1 MLVSNKLKE
10 QLLESAIKQEYTGL
24 KLLDAYI
31 ADGLGET
38 RFAMECEL
46 KALEEAKNKLKL
58 DSKQYDLLI
67 KEVA

>member
-31 ADGLGET
+31 AYPYRDWET
-38 RFAMECEL
+38 DR
-46 KALEEAKNKLKL
+46 K
-58 DSKQYDLLI
+58 S
-67 KEVA
+67 VV

>member
-1 MLVSNKLKE
+1 MLVSNKLTE

-38 RFAMECEL
+38 REYRL
-46 KALEEAKNKLKL
+46 
-58 DSKQYDLLI
+58 
-67 KEVA
+67 